1 MTHIDIG
8 TSYLMVE
15 MWVET
20 SSLSTLKNHL

>member
-1 MTHIDIG
+1 MTHTTIG
-8 TSYLMVE
+8 TNYLMVE